1 MPAAWTPRCKKQLK
15 PSKSLVRHA
24 GSLSPRSPQTSSSAS
39 PCVWEAVACPSPPRL
54 LPPRRGCHLQP
65 SRRLYCDKLL
75 PSSAPLM
82 GPITPPFRG
91 HGQVWETLN
100 TSAAGLSSPESVRP
114 CKQPSSTAPWR
125 RQGTAL
131 ATTNP
136 CAPMQPCSTPPT
148 VSPTT
153 QMLVLA
159 RLCSAACRAASA

>member
-1 MPAAWTPRCKKQLK
+1 MPAAWTPRCKKQLAIQK
-15 PSKSLVRHA
+15 SCETCRVPFSTLNADKQLGQPLRLGGCGMPIPSLTFVA
-24 GSLSPRSPQTSSSAS
+24 AAWLSSAALTQVVLRQA
-39 PCVWEAVACPSPPRL
+39 PALFRL
-54 LPPRRGCHLQP
+54 FDGPHHATLQ
-65 SRRLYCDKLL
+65 R
-75 PSSAPLM
+75 
-82 GPITPPFRG
+82 TG
-91 HGQVWETLN
+91 HVWETLN
-100 TSAAGLSSPESVRP
+100 TSAAGLSSPETVRP